1 MFFTADYYIRNR
13 ILKKLVNSVLFLDIM
28 SSKPTLTVK
37 PRPPGTTAG
46 KPPPKPKK
54 PENFK
59 FLRAQFAF
67 IATDEDELSFN
78 EGDLLYILDDKSDP
92 DWWKARVKVCAQSTL
107 IYSMRIIL
115 PRE

>member
-1 MFFTADYYIRNR
+1 MYFSQLIIIRKRIVKIFLINFYQFCLAD
-13 ILKKLVNSVLFLDIM
+13 SVLFSFIM

-37 PRPPGTTAG
+37 PRPPGTMAG

-92 DWWKARVKVCAQSTL
+92 DWWKARVKVCASL
-107 IYSMRIIL
+107 I
-115 PRE
+115 

>member
-1 MFFTADYYIRNR
+1 
-13 ILKKLVNSVLFLDIM
+13 M

-37 PRPPGTTAG
+37 PRPPGATAG

-92 DWWKARVKVCAQSTL
+92 DWWKARVKVCASINFRIIGMSIKFSTL
-107 IYSMRIIL
+107 
-115 PRE
+115 

>member
-1 MFFTADYYIRNR
+1 M
-13 ILKKLVNSVLFLDIM
+13 NSVIFFNIM
-28 SSKPTLTVK
+28 SNKPTLTVK
-37 PRPPGTTAG
+37 PRPPGTMAG

-92 DWWKARVKVCAQSTL
+92 DWWKARVKVCASF
-107 IYSMRIIL
+107 IWNN
-115 PRE
+115 

>member
-1 MFFTADYYIRNR
+1 
-13 ILKKLVNSVLFLDIM
+13 M
-28 SSKPTLTVK
+28 SSKPTLSVK
-37 PRPPGTTAG
+37 PRPPGTMAG

-78 EGDLLYILDDKSDP
+78 EGDLLYIFRK
-92 DWWKARVKVCAQSTL
+92 WYIVKQGLVKL
-107 IYSMRIIL
+107 GGVKYSLGNRGTQT
-115 PRE
+115 